1 VKSFSLLISKE
12 DLKVIRA
19 LVGQTW
25 RSISGRRFTSLSE
38 HVLGSIEVI
47 KLRTSNSNIDVTLKQ
62 IWSDFEGVEDDYD
75 VLGVAQTSGDMT
87 PAENEGEIDFTF
99 AQQKIEAIS
108 IVRVRILHSRFG
120 ASAWELIS
128 DSGLVFQLSGGVV
141 GIFKVT
147 LTGSRSF
154 NTVFAKEASE
164 LRFDDRSS
172 EWTEGAELGE
182 EYQVSREFIPIDDLL
197 KAVGG

>member
-1 VKSFSLLISKE
+1 
-12 DLKVIRA
+12 
-19 LVGQTW
+19 
-25 RSISGRRFTSLSE
+25 
-38 HVLGSIEVI
+38 
-47 KLRTSNSNIDVTLKQ
+47 
-62 IWSDFEGVEDDYD
+62 
-75 VLGVAQTSGDMT
+75 MT

>member
-1 VKSFSLLISKE
+1 MKSFSLLISKE

>member
-1 VKSFSLLISKE
+1 MKSLSLLISRE

-62 IWSDFEGVEDDYD
+62 TWSDFEGVEDDYD

-87 PAENEGEIDFTF
+87 PAEIEGEIDFTF
-99 AQQKIEAIS
+99 AQQKIESIS
-108 IVRVRILHSRFG
+108 IVRVRILHSLFG
-120 ASAWELIS
+120 TSAWELIS

-154 NTVFAKEASE
+154 NTVFAKDASD
-164 LRFDDRSS
+164 LHFDDRSS

-182 EYQVSREFIPIDDLL
+182 EYQVWREFIPIDDLL
-197 KAVGG
+197 NVAGK